1 MLMYCLDLLF
11 FLSLLWVSVFRSGSV
26 SRISVD
32 VPLNV
37 LDNTWGVLNKS
48 LLTRKIIILF
58 FFLLCFRFF
67 GAFAN
72 LLLKANMALSVLT

>member
-1 MLMYCLDLLF
+1 MYCLDLLF

-48 LLTRKIIILF
+48 LLTRKIIILVF
-58 FFLLCFRFF
+58 FFYSASRFF